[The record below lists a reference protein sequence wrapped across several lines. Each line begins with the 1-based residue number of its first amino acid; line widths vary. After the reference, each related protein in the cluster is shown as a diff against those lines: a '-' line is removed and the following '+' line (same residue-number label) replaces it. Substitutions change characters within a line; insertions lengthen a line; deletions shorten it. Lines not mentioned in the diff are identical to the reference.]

1 MRALTRLVAAVLVS
15 AAIVA
20 GGVGASPAASPP
32 KLSMSA
38 DPALLPAF
46 DPAVHDYVS
55 RCGETGGLRLTV
67 SAPAGQQVSVDGQ
80 PPRSGHFQA
89 DVALGENQATT
100 ILVHSAAGDADYHVR
115 CLPAEFPRW
124 TSERTGST
132 QARWYLVGPIGHYI
146 MLFDPVGAPIWWL
159 KERDQ
164 PFNPTLLSNGHV
176 AAYPLGTDQHF
187 GKQLDKAYV
196 ERRLDGK
203 VVRRHR
209 TVGTP
214 TDLHEFQELPNGHL
228 LMESY
233 RPRDGVD
240 LTKYGGPRRTRVYY
254 PEVQELTRRGR
265 LVWRWNARGHISLD
279 ETDRWPSLVETQSK
293 FPEKVRWYDAYHI
306 NSMSPDGDGIVISCR
321 HDDAVYRIDR
331 ASGRVTWKIGGIH
344 TKKSLKVIGDPH
356 HPGTKTFGGQHD
368 ARVLPDGTVS
378 VYDNGAERDRP
389 PRVVRYRINRHKR
402 TATLIEELTDPDVPK
417 SGWGGGTRKLAGGD
431 WATAWGGTPFVSE
444 MTPAGDRVFGLR
456 FLQPSNYRAGPV
468 PPGAL
473 RPEALRAAMDRMH
486 PRK

>member
-1 MRALTRLVAAVLVS
+1 
-15 AAIVA
+15 
-20 GGVGASPAASPP
+20 
-32 KLSMSA
+32 
-38 DPALLPAF
+38 
-46 DPAVHDYVS
+46 
-55 RCGETGGLRLTV
+55 
-67 SAPAGQQVSVDGQ
+67 
-80 PPRSGHFQA
+80 
-89 DVALGENQATT
+89 
-100 ILVHSAAGDADYHVR
+100 
-115 CLPAEFPRW
+115 
-124 TSERTGST
+124 
-132 QARWYLVGPIGHYI
+132 
-146 MLFDPVGAPIWWL
+146 
-159 KERDQ
+159 
-164 PFNPTLLSNGHV
+164 
-176 AAYPLGTDQHF
+176 
-187 GKQLDKAYV
+187 
-196 ERRLDGK
+196 
-203 VVRRHR
+203 
-209 TVGTP
+209 
-214 TDLHEFQELPNGHL
+214 
-228 LMESY
+228 
-233 RPRDGVD
+233 
-240 LTKYGGPRRTRVYY
+240 
-254 PEVQELTRRGR
+254 
-265 LVWRWNARGHISLD
+265 
-279 ETDRWPSLVETQSK
+279 VETQSK